1 MVLRVGI
8 RPNPNLTSTT
18 LSEVWCPLTPFTQ
31 KTMSMSDQ
39 WAGGEVSHLICHL
52 KSHTQENSRQLPMEE
67 REERNCRMH
76 TKQGGEEQ
84 PAGGVTP
91 GCMQCWSMCVRVCV
105 CGAGGVKYSNI
116 KFNFT
121 THLISTIHNQVVL
134 KVYVHVYVLIFG
146 QQFLNISS
154 SLTLFLKCHLA
165 NPFLLYGSLCS

>member
-67 REERNCRMH
+67 REQRNCRMH
-76 TKQGGEEQ
+76 TKQGGKNSQ
-84 PAGGVTP
+84 QVGSHQDACSVGA
-91 GCMQCWSMCVRVCV
+91 CVCV
-105 CGAGGVKYSNI
+105 CVCVGRVVLNTVI
-116 KFNFT
+116 LN
-121 THLISTIHNQVVL
+121 LISLH
-134 KVYVHVYVLIFG
+134 
-146 QQFLNISS
+146 ISYRPS
-154 SLTLFLKCHLA
+154 TTR
-165 NPFLLYGSLCS
+165 LY